1 MDGSIVNKDLLEK
14 TWRVARKRIKSDTN
28 NNNHLNIFYNNK
40 YLLNSSS
47 STKNSNSHNL
57 SKTVSVDIVDS
68 GASNYYGRLSLVDC
82 IDKLPCHENR
92 QVSLPNNTITTP
104 THTAYLY
111 LSNISRVALKNY
123 LFPDIPNKVLLYVS

>member
-47 STKNSNSHNL
+47 STKNYNSHNL
-57 SKTVSVDIVDS
+57 SKTISVDIVDS
-68 GASNYYGRLSLVDC
+68 GASNYYGPLSLVDC

-92 QVSLPNNTITTP
+92 QVSLSNNTIITP